1 MNAAARKEAWVEGI
15 GFWAPRLPGWPIA
28 REVFRRAATAP
39 VDAAPRPAPALLAP
53 TERRRA
59 PDSVAVALEVA
70 MQACQAA
77 ARDPRTLPSVFAS
90 THGDLAITDYT
101 CATLAA
107 APAQMSPTKFH
118 NSVHNA
124 AAGYW
129 SIGTG
134 STAPYTALAA
144 DSRTFAQGLF
154 ETLVQVESE
163 REPALFVAYDIEARG
178 PLALVSPSTGLLG
191 LSLVLSPVATGRSRL
206 RLGWDIGGACEIT
219 PRRCDEEAA
228 PAGNAMAPGLPLF
241 EALAKAEESASIVVL
256 SLGRDLTLQLRIAP

>member
-1 MNAAARKEAWVEGI
+1 VNAAARREAWVEGI
-15 GFWAPRLPGWPIA
+15 GFWAPRLAGWPIA
-28 REVFRRAATAP
+28 REVFRGAATAP

-101 CATLAA
+101 CSTLAA
-107 APAQMSPTKFH
+107 APTQLSPTKFH

-129 SIGTG
+129 SIGAG

-144 DSRTFAQGLF
+144 DSRTFAQGLL

-163 REPALFVAYDIEARG
+163 REPALLVAYDIEARG
-178 PLALVSPSTGLLG
+178 PVALVSPSTGLLG

-206 RLGWDIGGACEIT
+206 RLVWDIGGAADIT
-219 PRRCDEEAA
+219 PRRCNEAA
-228 PAGNAMAPGLPLF
+228 IPAGNAMASGLPLF
-241 EALAKAEESASIVVL
+241 EALAEESASIVVL

>member
-1 MNAAARKEAWVEGI
+1 MNSPARREAWIEGI

-28 REVFRRAATAP
+28 REVFRGTATAP

-59 PDSVAVALEVA
+59 PDTVAVAMEVA
-70 MQACQAA
+70 VHACQAA

-101 CATLAA
+101 CATLAT
-107 APAQMSPTKFH
+107 APAQLSPTKFH

-129 SIGTG
+129 TIGTG
-134 STAPYTALAA
+134 SMEPYTALAA
-144 DSRTFAQGLF
+144 DFRSFAQGLM
-154 ETLVQVESE
+154 EALVQVECE
-163 REPALFVAYDIEARG
+163 REAVLFVAYDVEARG
-178 PLALVSPSTGLLG
+178 PVALVSPSTGLLG
-191 LSLVLSPVATGRSRL
+191 LSLVLSPAATERSRL
-206 RLGWDIGGACEIT
+206 RLLWEIGGSSEIT
-219 PRRCDEEAA
+219 PRRCNEAA
-228 PAGNAMAPGLPLF
+228 VPAGNAMASGLPLF
-241 EALAKAEESASIVVL
+241 EALAEESASIVVL